1 MLKMMIGFM
10 KDYWKYRDAVK
21 KQHRWIV
28 KYAAQKNYVL
38 NPSLMMSKNL
48 EVWLSEMEATFGKRY
63 CPCFEPSGDAVLDKK
78 MMCPCEYIEDEI
90 AEYGTC
96 HCALFGSSDL
106 DKAGWKASS
115 QRLMKEYRVPLNF
128 KNGVLDTRGMPLDS
142 RRGLPIPD
150 AMHQMKST
158 LNGYTKKTL
167 TMIVARD
174 QEAENLEKIAAYRG
188 YGFSKERNDDAVT
201 VTLELAGGSHKGSAG
216 SCGN

>member
-28 KYAAQKNYVL
+28 KYAAQKGYAI

-63 CPCFEPSGDAVLDKK
+63 CPCFEPSGDAKLDKQ
-78 MMCPCEYIEDEI
+78 MCCPCEFIDDEI
-90 AEYGTC
+90 GEYGTC
-96 HCALFGSSDL
+96 HCALFGRGDL

-115 QRLMKEYRVPLNF
+115 QRLMGEYRVPLNM
-128 KNGVLDTRGMPLDS
+128 KEGVLDTRGMPLDP

-150 AMHQMKST
+150 AMHQMKAT
-158 LNGYTKKTL
+158 LNGYGGKTL
-167 TMIVARD
+167 CMIVERE
-174 QEAENLEKIAAYRG
+174 QEAKNLETIAAFRG
-188 YGFSKERNDDAVT
+188 YGFSKAETGDGIT
-201 VTLELAGGSHKGSAG
+201 VTLDLEGGNAQGTSG
-216 SCGN
+216 SCGQ

>member
-28 KYAAQKNYVL
+28 KYTAQKNYAL

-48 EVWLSEMEATFGKRY
+48 EVWLSEMEATFGKRF
-63 CPCFEPSGDAVLDKK
+63 CPCFESSGDAELDKK
-78 MMCPCEYIEDEI
+78 MLCPCEFIEDEI
-90 AEYGTC
+90 EEYGTC
-96 HCALFGSSDL
+96 HCALFGRADL

-115 QRLMKEYRVPLNF
+115 QRLMKEYRVPLNLQ
-128 KNGVLDTRGMPLDS
+128 NGVLDTRGMPLDP

-158 LNGYTKKTL
+158 LNGYGGTELK
-167 TMIVARD
+167 MIVARE
-174 QEAENLEKIAAYRG
+174 QEAENLEKIAAFRG
-188 YGFSKERNDDAVT
+188 YGYSKAVTDDGIT
-201 VTLELAGGSHKGSAG
+201 VTLALDGKNAEGSSG
-216 SCGN
+216 SCGR

>member
-63 CPCFEPSGDAVLDKK
+63 CPCFEPSGDVVLDKK

-96 HCALFGSSDL
+96 HCALFGSADL

-158 LNGYTKKTL
+158 LNGCTKKTL